1 MTGQY
6 GPLWEAFWT
15 DLPKRTGEAFWDC
28 APSVGAATHVELFA
42 PFIDRTLPFVDV
54 GCGTGTQTAYFG
66 GLFDRVI
73 GVDIADAALAFAGRH
88 NARDNVEYRKLDV
101 LDLDEVTAFHER
113 FGDVNV
119 YLSGVIHQLSP
130 ADRLACAR
138 ALATLAGAGGCVFDQ
153 ELTPASYQY
162 MQELIA
168 DAGDQLPKLDRVSL
182 YFRIGLQPA
191 AGEAELESIFAAA
204 DFDVIQAGDLM
215 LRTTET
221 MADGT
226 GLDLPT
232 RYVVAR
238 PKTVAPT
245 AA

>member
-6 GPLWEAFWT
+6 GPLWEAFWK
-15 DLPKRTGEAFWDC
+15 DLPQREGEAFWDC
-28 APSVGAATHVELFA
+28 EPSVGAATHVELFD
-42 PFIDRTLPFVDV
+42 PFIDRSLPLVDL

-66 GLFDRVI
+66 GRFDRVI
-73 GVDIADAALAFAGRH
+73 GVDIAAAALALARRH
-88 NARDNVEYRKLDV
+88 NARDNVEYLVMDV
-101 LDLDEVTAFHER
+101 LDHDQVAEFHEK

-130 ADRLACAR
+130 TDRLACAR
-138 ALATLAGAGGCVFDQ
+138 SLATLAGAGGCVFDQ
-153 ELTPASYQY
+153 ELTPASYRY
-162 MQELIA
+162 MQELIS
-168 DAGDQLPKLDRVSL
+168 DAGDQLPKLDRVST
-182 YFRIGLQPA
+182 YFRIGLQPT
-191 AGEAELESIFAAA
+191 AGEAELENIFTAA
-204 DFDVIQAGDLM
+204 DFTVIRAGDLM

-238 PKTVAPT
+238 PKITT